1 MVLPPSSWRQATV
14 HRTVGFIFRILTQR
28 KKQKQHKLFLL
39 FWSECRDSNSRPL
52 EPHSSAIPNFATPG
66 YFVLEEC
73 PICRGNG
80 FVVHEGGWNVQVE
93 CSDCSAHTVYVEY
106 ETEEE
111 KIAAEQQV
119 VCLWNLGKVIKSDV
133 GE

>member
-1 MVLPPSSWRQATV
+1 ME
-14 HRTVGFIFRILTQR
+14 I
-28 KKQKQHKLFLL
+28 
-39 FWSECRDSNSRPL
+39 N
-52 EPHSSAIPNFATPG
+52 PN
-66 YFVLEEC
+66 FVLEEC

-106 ETEEE
+106 NNEEE
-111 KIAAEQQV
+111 KLEAEQAV
-119 VCLWNLGKVIKSDV
+119 IRLWNIGKVVTSER